1 MLHWSRPPPALVRL
15 RVGEG
20 AARIRPLDSSRYT
33 VVWMDA
39 LTIKVREHGRTV
51 NVDAL
56 IAVGVN
62 ADGGREVWGLD
73 VASDEDGAG

>member
-1 MLHWSRPPPALVRL
+1 
-15 RVGEG
+15 
-20 AARIRPLDSSRYT
+20 
-33 VVWMDA
+33 MDA